1 MHLIVDN
8 EKIIGVVMMKRVSAV
23 VVATLMIVLGMASQV
38 SAQVTEAEQSR
49 MELRQA
55 REAMQEAAREVARIS
70 IQMRGQVEGGVVTGR
85 GAWLGITISDAED
98 GVRVDGVTPGGP
110 ADQSGIET
118 GDVIIAMDGAELSGD
133 FPSELLIAQIQKFS
147 PGDIVPL
154 TLVRNEIEQN
164 IEIVSQELRREMF
177 GRRPLPPGIV
187 DQDVKSRFLSRFF
200 KRNFRGE
207 PRDDPKSRFDSRWNG
222 YLWNDLELVELTSD
236 LASYFGVNTGIL
248 VVRAPSNVTEMLDG
262 DVILEIGTRIP
273 LDTEHAWR
281 VLKSFQEGENLEII
295 VMRDQRRQTL
305 EIQLESP

>member
-23 VVATLMIVLGMASQV
+23 IVAALMIVLGMASQV
-38 SAQVTEAEQSR
+38 SAQVTGTEQSR

-70 IQMRGQVEGGVVTGR
+70 IQMRGQVEGGMVTGR

-98 GVRVDGVTPGGP
+98 GVRVDGVTPDGP

-133 FPSELLIAQIQKFS
+133 FPSELLIAQIQNFA

-177 GRRPLPPGIV
+177 GHRPLPPGI
-187 DQDVKSRFLSRFF
+187 KSRFLSRFF
-200 KRNFRGE
+200 KRNVRNVRGE
-207 PRDDPKSRFDSRWNG
+207 TGVDPKSRFDSRWNG
-222 YLWNDLELVELTSD
+222 YLWNDLELVELTPD

>member
-1 MHLIVDN
+1 MHLVVDN

-23 VVATLMIVLGMASQV
+23 IVAALMIVLGMASQV
-38 SAQVTEAEQSR
+38 SAQVTGTEQSR

-133 FPSELLIAQIQKFS
+133 FPSELLIAQIQNFS

-200 KRNFRGE
+200 KRNFRGG